1 MEKEHINLTPNPR
14 ILQMLGQI
22 DFENWQCI
30 SELIDNSVDALLKDF
45 GENREYRGQIMVEI
59 PKHSQFSEGVPIT
72 VWDNGPGMDIDQLE
86 NALKAGY
93 SSNDPLSN
101 LGLFG
106 MGFNIATAR
115 LGKKTS
121 VYTSKKGAADEIG
134 IEIDFAEMTQ
144 TNSYFRPVLKRNKDN
159 SYTSGTTIKVYNLND
174 RVSHLGQ
181 QGLASLRKKLSTVYA
196 KLIRD
201 YDIEIIING
210 EKLIPNKKCIWS
222 PERYVIRK
230 GEKVHSYIEINQD
243 LGDKYFCSSCWTWL
257 DAPPIEGESLICPIC
272 NSSEDVKPRKRKITG
287 WVGIQRYFDME
298 KFGIDFYR
306 NGRLIVADDKT
317 LFNWKNPDTGEFELE
332 YPVDTTHW
340 GGRIVGEIESN
351 FLTVPYTK
359 DSIEKNDHHWDMVV
373 KGLRGEAP
381 IRPNKAIEKGY
392 SENNTPISRLFSGY
406 RKGKKAGYEDLL
418 PGKFNKKSNKWEG
431 SNAEPKAWAELFF
444 KGEAEYQN
452 DTKWWQLVEQ
462 VEADRRSSTGE
473 GNPDDGFDP
482 TNPFNNGNT
491 GNNGNNGNGDTG
503 NNEGEGEEEPFTS
516 GQSGD
521 DEQDEQN
528 HGSGNEVEESGNNED
543 PTLIK
548 DESLSGQ
555 YSLDELDEEPI
566 ILDVFA
572 NLSLQDERPLVVEKL
587 SRSNYRAFYN
597 GSSPLFLKHGNSIKD
612 CILME
617 LANSLFLRKND
628 PEEWPFSR
636 IFYNLKNVYSKEDAL
651 DLDTVKERINKLLSD
666 VKKTLS
672 ITKREIQPDL
682 TLDKEDLK
690 SLQRA
695 VLNKLGE
702 GESRV
707 QQLVLTTE
715 FLAFMPNSYVIK
727 FFKNKPEMFFDGV
740 VWKRP
745 YNEIGDIEI
754 KEELVEE
761 FYSYL
766 TDILWIL
773 ENEEEK
779 SNISRFKRN
788 VGSLIV
794 LEEYTFNG

>member
-1 MEKEHINLTPNPR
+1 MVMEHINLTPNPR

-30 SELIDNSVDALLKDF
+30 AELIDNSVDALLKDF
-45 GENREYRGQIMVEI
+45 GVNGEYWGQIMVDI
-59 PKHSQFSEGVPIT
+59 PKYSQFSEGVPIT
-72 VWDNGPGMDIDQLE
+72 VWDNGPGMDVNQLE
-86 NALKAGY
+86 NALKAGF
-93 SSNDPLSN
+93 SSNDPVSN

-115 LGKKTS
+115 LGQKTTVFS
-121 VYTSKKGAADEIG
+121 SKKGATEEVG

-144 TNSYFRPVLKRNKDN
+144 QNSYIRPVRTRAKDN
-159 SYTSGTTIKVYNLND
+159 SYSSGTTIKIYNLKE

-181 QGLASLRKKLSTVYA
+181 QGLASLRKKLSTVYS
-196 KLIRD
+196 KLLRD
-201 YDIEIIING
+201 HNIEILING
-210 EKLIPNKKCIWS
+210 ETLIPNKKCIWG

-230 GEKVHSYIEINQD
+230 SEKIYSFIEINED
-243 LGDKYFCSSCWTWL
+243 LGYQYYCSKCWIWL
-257 DAPPIEGESLICPIC
+257 DAPYIEGETCVCSVCG
-272 NSSEDVKPRKRKITG
+272 SSEDVINRERKVTG
-287 WVGIQRYFDME
+287 WLGIQRYYDKE
-298 KFGIDFYR
+298 NFGIDFYR
-306 NGRLIVADDKT
+306 NGRLIIASDKS
-317 LFNWKNPDTGEFELE
+317 LFNWKNETGEDELE
-332 YPVDTTHW
+332 YPIDATHW
-340 GGRIVGEIESN
+340 GGRIVGEIEAN
-351 FLTVPYTK
+351 FLTVTYTK
-359 DSIEKNDHHWDMVV
+359 DSIEKNDQHWEVIV
-373 KGLRGEAP
+373 KNLRGEAP
-381 IRPNKAIEKGY
+381 IRPTIAITKGY
-392 SENNTPISRLFSGY
+392 SENNTPIARLFSGY
-406 RKGKKAGYEDLL
+406 RKGNKAGYEDLL
-418 PGKFNKKSNKWEG
+418 PGKFDKKSGKWVG
-431 SNAEPKAWAELFF
+431 NNAEPKAWAELFY
-444 KGEAEYQN
+444 KGEPEYQD

-462 VEADRRSSTGE
+462 VEANRRSSTGE

-482 TNPFNNGNT
+482 TDPFNN
-491 GNNGNNGNGDTG
+491 GNNGNNGNGESD
-503 NNEGEGEEEPFTS
+503 NNEGGGEEDPFIP
-516 GQSGD
+516 GQGGD
-521 DEQDEQN
+521 DGQDEQN
-528 HGSGNEVEESGNNED
+528 GSDNEGDIDNDDNEE

-555 YSLDELDEEPI
+555 YSLDELNEEPI
-566 ILDVFA
+566 ILDVFSDP
-572 NLSLQDERPLVVEKL
+572 SLQDDRPLVVEKL

-597 GSSPLFLKHGNSIKD
+597 ENSPLFLKHGNSIKD

-651 DLDTVKERINKLLSD
+651 DLDTVKERINKLLAEI
-666 VKKTLS
+666 KKTLS
-672 ITKREIQPDL
+672 ITKREIQPDI
-682 TLDKEDLK
+682 TLAKEDMK

-702 GESRV
+702 GDSRV
-707 QQLVLTTE
+707 QQLNKTTE
-715 FLAFMPNSYVIK
+715 FLTFMPNSYVIK

-745 YNEIGDIEI
+745 YNEISDIEI
-754 KEELVEE
+754 KEELVDE

-779 SNISRFKRN
+779 SNVTRFKRN